1 MKTTTTNN
9 NNNNNTN
16 ANASNDASNTK
27 KKLGNTDKKELV
39 DNNNT
44 DINNKKQKQQQPTKA
59 VALLSGGLDSNLSI
73 RMMQEQGVEV
83 EAIAVK
89 TPFCDFDCGK
99 GCGHRVQEVALELGI
114 KLKTVYFGE
123 DYLKMLKNP
132 KYGYGSG
139 MNPCIDCRSMMYS
152 AAKEHM
158 EKIGADFI
166 ITGEVLG
173 QRPMSQNGNALKIIE
188 NETETNGKIVRPL
201 SLRHLPITEAENKGL
216 IKREKMGDIKG
227 RSRRSQLQL
236 AKKFDISDPP
246 NAAGGCLLTDPAF
259 SIRIKDLYH
268 HTKEGIPDL
277 NDIELLKI
285 GRHFRLSDN
294 TKLIVGRNKMENEIL
309 ESLTLDDD
317 IIIEVSNYVGPTCL
331 LRTKR
336 QILSSSSSS
345 LSPSPSPSSL
355 QSAKEIEIAAST
367 ALRYSDSP
375 KDKLSNVKI
384 KYASSNDEKEIQVFP
399 IDNKVL
405 DKLRI

>member
-1 MKTTTTNN
+1 MASNPKNQLKDTDDDDDDNHSDYNNDTNN
-9 NNNNNTN
+9 
-16 ANASNDASNTK
+16 SNS
-27 KKLGNTDKKELV
+27 
-39 DNNNT
+39 
-44 DINNKKQKQQQPTKA
+44 NNKKHTPKA
-59 VALLSGGLDSNLSI
+59 VALLSGGLDSNLAV

-99 GCGHRVQEVALELGI
+99 GCGHRVKEVAVDLGI

-123 DYLKMLKNP
+123 EYLKMLKDP

-139 MNPCIDCRSMMYS
+139 MNPCIDCRGMMYN

-188 NETETNGKIVRPL
+188 NETQTNGKIVRPL
-201 SLRHLPITEAENKGL
+201 SFRHLPLTDAEVQGL
-216 IKREKMGDIKG
+216 VKREKLGDIKG
-227 RSRRSQLQL
+227 RSRRGQLQL
-236 AKKFDISDPP
+236 AKKYDIADPP

-259 SIRIKDLYH
+259 SKRVRDLYDH
-268 HTKEGIPDL
+268 SKDTPPDM
-277 NDIELLKI
+277 NDVELLKI

-309 ESLTLDDD
+309 ESLKLEDD
-317 IIIEVSNYVGPTCL
+317 IIIEVSNHVGPTCL
-331 LRTKR
+331 LRTKK
-336 QILSSSSSS
+336 
-345 LSPSPSPSSL
+345 
-355 QSAKEIEIAAST
+355 QSQKEIEIAAST

-375 KDKLSNVKI
+375 KDELSNVRVRMGPK
-384 KYASSNDEKEIQVFP
+384 NDDEEKELKVNP
-399 IDNKVL
+399 IE
-405 DKLRI
+405 DKILNQMRI

>member
-1 MKTTTTNN
+1 MTTTATTTN
-9 NNNNNTN
+9 T
-16 ANASNDASNTK
+16 SNTK
-27 KKLGNTDKKELV
+27 KKLENTEKK
-39 DNNNT
+39 DSDHNNNNKT
-44 DINNKKQKQQQPTKA
+44 ANNKKQTTPTTKA
-59 VALLSGGLDSNLSI
+59 VALLSGGLDSNLAI
-73 RMMQEQGVEV
+73 RMVQELGVEV

-123 DYLKMLKNP
+123 EYLKMLKNP

-139 MNPCIDCRSMMYS
+139 MNPCIDCRSMMYN

-158 EKIGADFI
+158 EKTGADFI

-188 NETETNGKIVRPL
+188 NETQTNRKIVRPL
-201 SLRHLPITEAENKGL
+201 SFRHLPLTEAESKGL

-227 RSRRSQLQL
+227 RSRKAQLQL

-259 SIRIKDLYH
+259 SIRIRDLYD
-268 HTKEGIPDL
+268 HTKEGIPDM

-294 TKLIVGRNKMENEIL
+294 TKLIVGRNKIENEIL
-309 ESLTLDDD
+309 DSLKLDDD
-317 IIIEVSNYVGPTCL
+317 IIIEASNYVGPTCL
-331 LRTKR
+331 VRTKNR
-336 QILSSSSSS
+336 SSSS
-345 LSPSPSPSSL
+345 LSSSL
-355 QSAKEIEIAAST
+355 PPTPSEKEIEIAAST

-375 KDKLSNVKI
+375 KDKLSNVRI
-384 KYASSNDEKEIQVFP
+384 KSVGHDEKEIQVFP
-399 IDNKVL
+399 IDNQVL

>member
-1 MKTTTTNN
+1 MASNPKNQLKDTDYDDDDNHSDYNNDTNN
-9 NNNNNTN
+9 
-16 ANASNDASNTK
+16 SN
-27 KKLGNTDKKELV
+27 G
-39 DNNNT
+39 
-44 DINNKKQKQQQPTKA
+44 NNKKHTPKA
-59 VALLSGGLDSNLSI
+59 VALLSGGLDSNLAV

-99 GCGHRVQEVALELGI
+99 GCGHRVKEVAVDLGI

-123 DYLKMLKNP
+123 EYLKMLKDP

-139 MNPCIDCRSMMYS
+139 MNPCIDCRGMMYN

-188 NETETNGKIVRPL
+188 NETQTNGKIVRPL
-201 SLRHLPITEAENKGL
+201 SFRHLPVTDAEVQGL
-216 IKREKMGDIKG
+216 VKREKLGDIKG
-227 RSRRSQLQL
+227 RSRRGQLQL
-236 AKKFDISDPP
+236 AKKYDIADPP

-259 SIRIKDLYH
+259 SKRVRDLYDH
-268 HTKEGIPDL
+268 SKDTPPDM
-277 NDIELLKI
+277 NDVELLKI

-309 ESLTLDDD
+309 ESLKLEDD
-317 IIIEVSNYVGPTCL
+317 IIIEVSNHVGPTCL
-331 LRTKR
+331 LRTKK
-336 QILSSSSSS
+336 
-345 LSPSPSPSSL
+345 
-355 QSAKEIEIAAST
+355 QSQKEIEIAAST

-375 KDKLSNVKI
+375 KDELSNVRVRMGPK
-384 KYASSNDEKEIQVFP
+384 NDDEEKELKVNP
-399 IDNKVL
+399 IE
-405 DKLRI
+405 DKILNQMRI

>member
-1 MKTTTTNN
+1 MTTTTI
-9 NNNNNTN
+9 
-16 ANASNDASNTK
+16 SNTK
-27 KKLGNTDKKELV
+27 KKLEHTEKKDLN
-39 DNNNT
+39 D
-44 DINNKKQKQQQPTKA
+44 DDNNKKQTLLPPPPPTKA
-59 VALLSGGLDSNLSI
+59 VALLSGGLDSNLAI

-123 DYLKMLKNP
+123 EYLKMLKNP

-139 MNPCIDCRSMMYS
+139 MNPCIDCRSMMYN

-158 EKIGADFI
+158 EKTDADFI

-173 QRPMSQNGNALKIIE
+173 QRPMSQNGSALKIIE
-188 NETETNGKIVRPL
+188 NETQTNGKIVRPL
-201 SLRHLPITEAENKGL
+201 SFRHLPLTEAESKGL
-216 IKREKMGDIKG
+216 IKREKLGDIKG
-227 RSRRSQLQL
+227 RSRKGQLQL

-259 SIRIKDLYH
+259 SIRVRDLYD
-268 HTKEGIPDL
+268 HTTKGTPDM

-309 ESLTLDDD
+309 NSLKLDDD
-317 IIIEVSNYVGPTCL
+317 IIIEVSNHAGPICL
-331 LRTKR
+331 LRTKK
-336 QILSSSSSS
+336 QQLSSSSSS
-345 LSPSPSPSSL
+345 SSA
-355 QSAKEIEIAAST
+355 SASLEKEIEIAAST

-375 KDKLSNVKI
+375 KDKLSSVRI
-384 KYASSNDEKEIQVFP
+384 KSSKDEKEINAYP
-399 IDNKVL
+399 IENKVL
-405 DKLRI
+405 DELRI

>member
-9 NNNNNTN
+9 NNNSTNAN
-16 ANASNDASNTK
+16 ANASNDASNTQ
-27 KKLGNTDKKELV
+27 KKLGNTDKKESV

-44 DINNKKQKQQQPTKA
+44 DINNKKQKQQPTKA

-73 RMMQEQGVEV
+73 RMMQEQGVQV

-201 SLRHLPITEAENKGL
+201 SLRHLPITEAEKKGL
-216 IKREKMGDIKG
+216 IKREKLGDIKG

-259 SIRIKDLYH
+259 SIRIRDLYG

-331 LRTKR
+331 LRSKR
-336 QILSSSSSS
+336 QISSSS
-345 LSPSPSPSSL
+345 PPSPSSL

-375 KDKLSNVKI
+375 KDKVSNVKI
-384 KYASSNDEKEIQVFP
+384 KNVSSNDEKEIQVFP